1 MPAEEI
7 RELDVTSLVE
17 RLPGAYFRCS
27 CDQQWT
33 LLNITSDIERITGYS
48 PDELIQRQP
57 AALADLFHPDDIQAV
72 RCAVVDAL
80 ARKRP
85 YSLRYRLQS
94 RSGEYHWCWE
104 QGVGV
109 YDPQGRAL
117 YIEGFLTDI
126 SEQCSREAELASLMS
141 EQRRELAFNQQL
153 MEQYKKAVDS
163 SSIVSKT
170 DLNGCIT
177 YVNDEFC
184 RISGYPREELIG
196 NTHSL
201 VRHPET
207 PDSTFVDM
215 WRTIRAGD
223 VWKGV
228 IKNLNKKGVP
238 YYVNS
243 TMLPVYND
251 QGVISEFMSVR
262 HDVTDLIEKETL
274 LRRQTTDA
282 LTGLPNRQKLLADL
296 VGEKQSSLAL
306 INIIDFSEVNE
317 YFGYRTGD
325 RLLQNLAVM
334 LGSSLEDG
342 MRLYRLAGDEFAV
355 LQPVCGPQGV
365 FEQFCLQLI
374 RMVESHGVQVDDQEF
389 SISIAVG
396 AATGENAFIEAD
408 IALHSAR
415 EHQQSFEVFDGDSR
429 LKQQIESNIRWV
441 KRIRDAIREE
451 RIEVYAQPI
460 IDARNGAVAKY
471 ECLVRLVDEDGK
483 IYTPYFFLEA
493 AQRARLYKDL
503 TRIVIARA
511 FEFFT
516 GRDEVFSINLSARDI
531 LNSETADMLLEQA
544 QRTGVAERLILE
556 LVESEGI
563 ENYEQVRCFLERARR
578 IGCRIAVDDFGTGY
592 SNFEYLLKL
601 DIDYIK
607 IDGSLIRH
615 VDVDKNARAVAETVV
630 DFARRLGLS
639 TIAEFVHSD
648 AVKAVVEDMGVDY
661 LQGFLLGEP
670 MPLSN
675 IDRGAVVI
683 TPPVIPALSVTA
695 IQPEMAE

>member
-1 MPAEEI
+1 MPAAEI

-17 RLPGAYFRCS
+17 RLPGAYFRCQL
-27 CDQQWT
+27 DQQWT

-48 PDELIQRQP
+48 PDELVQGQP
-57 AALADLFHPDDIQAV
+57 VSLADLFHPDDVAV
-72 RCAVVDAL
+72 IRQSILGAL
-80 ARKRP
+80 AQHRS
-85 YSLRYRLQS
+85 YSLRYRLKA
-94 RSGEYHWCWE
+94 RSGEYRWCWE

-109 YDPQGRAL
+109 CDPDGRL
-117 YIEGFLTDI
+117 VCIEGFLTDI
-126 SEQCSREAELASLMS
+126 SEQCINESDLAVVMS
-141 EQRRELAFNQQL
+141 EQRRELALNQRL
-153 MEQYKKAVDS
+153 MEQYKKAVDTS
-163 SSIVSKT
+163 AIVSKT
-170 DLNGCIT
+170 DLQGHIT

-184 RISGYPREELIG
+184 RISGFMREELIG
-196 NTHSL
+196 KTHAL
-201 VRHPET
+201 VRHSDT
-207 PDSTFVDM
+207 PDSTFIDM

-228 IKNLNKKGVP
+228 IKNRSKTGHP

-243 TMLPVYND
+243 TMLPVFND
-251 QGVISEFMSVR
+251 QGTVSEFMSVR

-282 LTGLPNRQKLLADL
+282 LTGLPNRQKLLTDL
-296 VGEKQSSLAL
+296 VGEVQGSLAL

-325 RLLQNLAVM
+325 RLLQHLAVM
-334 LGSSLEDG
+334 LDNSLEQG
-342 MRLYRLAGDEFAV
+342 MQLYRLAGDEFAV
-355 LQPVCGPQGV
+355 LQRESGPHGV

-374 RMVESHGVQVDDQEF
+374 RMVETRGIQVDDQEF

-396 AATGENAFIEAD
+396 AATGESAFIEAD

-415 EHQQSFEVFDGDSR
+415 EHQRSFEVYDGDSR

-441 KRIRDAIREE
+441 KRIRDAIRDE

-460 IDARNGAVAKY
+460 IDARTGVVAKY
-471 ECLVRLVDEDGK
+471 ECLMRLADEDGK

-503 TRIVIARA
+503 TRIVITRS
-511 FEFFT
+511 FSFFAD
-516 GRDEVFSINLSARDI
+516 RDEVFSINLSARDI
-531 LNSETADMLLEQA
+531 VNVETAEMLLEQA
-544 QRTGVAERLILE
+544 QKTGVAPRLILE

-563 ENYEQVRCFLERARR
+563 ESFEQVRCFLARARA

-592 SNFEYLLKL
+592 SNFEYLMKL

-615 VDVDKNARAVAETVV
+615 VDVDENSRVVAETVV
-630 DFARRLGLS
+630 GFAQRLGLS

-648 AVKAVVEDMGVDY
+648 AVKAVVEEMGVDY

-670 MPLSN
+670 MPLAKIERASL
-675 IDRGAVVI
+675 AS
-683 TPPVIPALSVTA
+683 TQPLLAAALL
-695 IQPEMAE
+695 PDMADC